1 MEQSRGKKGHPLL
14 KKILTPFSIV
24 WGWWMKQ
31 TKASNGIN
39 WVVLCLFVF
48 MVFLITVLVNQ
59 CTSEIKWIEEHRLHK
74 VGDIV
79 PDHGNTKDLNINGLN
94 FNVSSDMRTLT
105 MRVRPD
111 STYLNTEFIAI
122 SPINFVYFIDS
133 PKEHSLWVYVTKK
146 GAQTLLDWDKEGSS
160 ANWPAVIN
168 GYGKG
173 GGNGLC
179 KEVSYIEIR
188 MPKKDIP
195 KYIGIIDNGTESKQ
209 EDAKVENK
217 N

>member
-31 TKASNGIN
+31 TKASNGVN
-39 WVVLCLFVF
+39 WVILVLFTF

-59 CTSEIKWIEEHRLHK
+59 CTSDTNWIKDHRTCK
-74 VGDIV
+74 VGDII
-79 PDHGNTKDLNINGLN
+79 PDHGNTDDLDIRALN

-105 MRVRPD
+105 MRVQPD
-111 STYLNTEFIAI
+111 STYLNTEFVAI
-122 SPINFVYFIDS
+122 SPIHSVYFVDS
-133 PKEHSLWVYVTKK
+133 PKEHSIWVHITEQ
-146 GAQTLLDWDKEGSS
+146 GARILLDWHKSGST
-160 ANWPAVIN
+160 ANWPAAVN

-179 KEVSYIEIR
+179 KEISYIEIR

-195 KYIGIIDNGTESKQ
+195 KYIGIIDNGTKSKQ

-217 N
+217 D